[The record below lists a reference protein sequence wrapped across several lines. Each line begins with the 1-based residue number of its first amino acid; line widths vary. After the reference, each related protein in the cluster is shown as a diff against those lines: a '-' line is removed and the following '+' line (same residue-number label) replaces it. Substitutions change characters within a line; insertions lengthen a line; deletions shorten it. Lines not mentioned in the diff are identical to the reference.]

1 MHEPG
6 KRLVVFFV
14 PLSVSPQDIPIL
26 GTSGPRA
33 KSGKNQGMEKERSPA
48 CVSMFLSAPKT
59 SSKARTAFAFAS
71 EALCAFRVCPSRL
84 GLYEGITRQILQKW
98 NGMP

>member
-1 MHEPG
+1 MNREKDLLFSLYPFLCRPKTFPSSAKKG
-6 KRLVVFFV
+6 K
-14 PLSVSPQDIPIL
+14 
-26 GTSGPRA
+26 T
-33 KSGKNQGMEKERSPA
+33 QGMEKERSPA

-71 EALCAFRVCPSRL
+71 EALFAFRVCPSRK